1 MAAKPIQEW
10 LSIPY
15 GESRLTVGI
24 IPQAHLKQLRLTVQ
38 PNGEIIAQ
46 VPQSAVKNELI
57 FAISQQT
64 QWIAKQQRHFSRMP
78 KTAERHYISGESHR
92 YLGRQYQ
99 LKVYETPDL
108 PNQVKLFRGYL
119 EIYVQQKTA
128 ENVKKCL
135 HQWYRQRAKQ
145 IFHER
150 LTHLLPQALWTNAQP
165 EIRLRTMQKR
175 WGSCSVKG
183 RLLLNP
189 LLVKAPKAC
198 IDYVILHELCH
209 LAEHNHSERFYR
221 LMTAVMP
228 EWEKVKERLEKM
240 RE

>member
-1 MAAKPIQEW
+1 MATNPIQEW
-10 LSIPY
+10 LAIPY
-15 GESRLTVGI
+15 GESHFTVGI
-24 IPQAHLKQLRLTVQ
+24 IPQADLKQVRLSIQ
-38 PNGEIIAQ
+38 PNGEIIAK
-46 VPQSAVKNELI
+46 VPPQAGKNELI
-57 FAISQQT
+57 FAISQQS
-64 QWIAKQQRHFSRMP
+64 QWIAQQQRYFSQMP

-119 EIYVQQKTA
+119 EIYIRQKTA

-135 HQWYRQRAKQ
+135 HQWYRERAKQ

-150 LTHLLPQALWTNAQP
+150 LSHLLPQALWTNTPP
-165 EIRLRTMQKR
+165 EICLRTMQKR

-183 RLLLNP
+183 RLWLNP
-189 LLVKAPKAC
+189 LLVKAPKDC

-228 EWEKVKERLEKM
+228 DWKNVKERLEKV
-240 RE
+240 R

>member
-1 MAAKPIQEW
+1 MVTNPIQEW

-15 GESRLTVGI
+15 GESYFTVGI
-24 IPQAHLKQLRLTVQ
+24 IPQANLKQVRLSIQ
-38 PNGEIIAQ
+38 PNGEIIAK
-46 VPQSAVKNELI
+46 VPPQAVKNELI
-57 FAISQQT
+57 FAISKQT
-64 QWIAKQQRHFSRMP
+64 QWIAKQQQHFSQTP
-78 KTAERHYISGESHR
+78 KSRERHYISGESHR

-108 PNQVKLFRGYL
+108 PNHVKLFRGYL

-128 ENVKKCL
+128 ENVKKSL
-135 HQWYRQRAKQ
+135 YQWYRERAKQ

-150 LTHLLPQALWTNAQP
+150 LNQLLPQALWTNAQP

-183 RLLLNP
+183 RLWLNP
-189 LLVKAPKAC
+189 LLVKAPKEC

-228 EWEKVKERLEKM
+228 NWKEVKVRLEKM
-240 RE
+240 GE

>member
-1 MAAKPIQEW
+1 MVINPVQEW

-15 GESRLTVGI
+15 GESHFTVGI
-24 IPQAHLKQLRLTVQ
+24 IPQANLKQVRLSVQ
-38 PNGEIIAQ
+38 PNGEIIAK
-46 VPQSAVKNELI
+46 VPPQAVKNELI
-57 FAISQQT
+57 FAISKQT
-64 QWIAKQQRHFSRMP
+64 QWIAKQQQHFSQTP
-78 KTAERHYISGESHR
+78 KSRERHYISGESHR

-108 PNQVKLFRGYL
+108 PNHVKLFRGYL

-128 ENVKKCL
+128 ENVKKSL
-135 HQWYRQRAKQ
+135 YQWYRERAKQ

-150 LTHLLPQALWTNAQP
+150 LNQLLPQALWTNAQP

-189 LLVKAPKAC
+189 LLVKASKEC

-228 EWEKVKERLEKM
+228 NWKEVKVRLEKIGV
-240 RE
+240 

>member
-1 MAAKPIQEW
+1 MAANSIQEW
-10 LSIPY
+10 LAIPY
-15 GESRLTVGI
+15 GESHLTVGI
-24 IPQAHLKQLRLTVQ
+24 IPQAHLKQVRLTMQ
-38 PNGEIIAQ
+38 PNGEIIAK
-46 VPQSAVKNELI
+46 VPPQAVKNELI
-57 FAISQQT
+57 FAISKQT
-64 QWIAKQQRHFSRMP
+64 QWIAKQQRHFSQLP
-78 KTAERHYISGESHR
+78 KSRERHYISGESHR

-119 EIYVQQKTA
+119 EIYVQQKTT

-145 IFHER
+145 IFQER
-150 LTHLLPQALWTNAQP
+150 LSHLLPQALWATAQP

-189 LLVKAPKAC
+189 LLVQAPKAC

-209 LAEHNHSERFYR
+209 LAEHNHSDRFYR

-228 EWEKVKERLEKM
+228 SWEAVKEQLEKIG
-240 RE
+240 E